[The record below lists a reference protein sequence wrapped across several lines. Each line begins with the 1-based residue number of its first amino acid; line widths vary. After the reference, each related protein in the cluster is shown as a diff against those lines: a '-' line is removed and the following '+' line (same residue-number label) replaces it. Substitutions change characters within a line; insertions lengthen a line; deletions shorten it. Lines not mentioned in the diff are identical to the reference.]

1 MRISINL
8 ASRPF
13 ADLGPALLRLRV
25 AMGSL
30 AVLALGLWLG
40 LHLLHGRA
48 DKVRAQERTL
58 DTSINKLNQE
68 RQGYRGLVAQPQNA
82 AVIDQ
87 AGALNGL
94 IDKKAFSWTLA
105 IEDLETVLPGGVQ
118 VTTVEPN
125 VDKKDGHVTV
135 RLRVVGPRDKGVD
148 LVANLEHSHRFLQPR
163 IMGESAETSASGN
176 PNQQLEPV
184 SASNRENFELLA
196 DYNPATPAEGHR
208 PTKKSPPRT
217 RLRLLKS
224 SQIPGQS
231 VRAGHAA
238 RPPRR
243 AAGKQDENPPG
254 PAPTRVRHTALHP
267 AEPSPGRTAMIAAA
281 TTWRERLASPLTWH
295 YAGFAVL
302 LVTVFALGT
311 RFALDWNTISA
322 HTHDS
327 IMDRQIQLHALKV
340 ETEPLRGLDKR
351 LDTTRDQ
358 IAELLLHAHPG
369 RTIPPSP
376 PRSAICLWPPASA
389 SPRSATAQRPPASN
403 LSEIVIDAG
412 ITGEYPQIMKFINSV
427 ERDKI
432 FFVITG
438 MSLTGQQAG
447 AVNLRL
453 QMSTWL
459 RPADAAASGLPHAP
473 APGENSTRRQ
483 RCNSEHRGPAA
494 MKLGTEDK
502 KKVYLIAGL
511 LRGHRPARDLGTA
524 RLLL

>member
-184 SASNRENFELLA
+184 SASNRETFELLA
-196 DYNPATPAEGHR
+196 DYNPATTAEGHR
-208 PTKKSPPRT
+208 ADKKESAAN
-217 RLRLLKS
+217 S
-224 SQIPGQS
+224 SQAPKEQPVSLVNQS
-231 VRAGHAA
+231 VQAT
-238 RPPRR
+238 PPDHR
-243 AAGKQDENPPG
+243 AAPPANRMRIR
-254 PAPTRVRHTALHP
+254 PAQHQP
-267 AEPSPGRTAMIAAA
+267 E
-281 TTWRERLASPLTWH
+281 
-295 YAGFAVL
+295 Y
-302 LVTVFALGT
+302 GT
-311 RFALDWNTISA
+311 PRS
-322 HTHDS
+322 
-327 IMDRQIQLHALKV
+327 
-340 ETEPLRGLDKR
+340 
-351 LDTTRDQ
+351 
-358 IAELLLHAHPG
+358 
-369 RTIPPSP
+369 IPPNP
-376 PRSAICLWPPASA
+376 VP
-389 SPRSATAQRPPASN
+389 
-403 LSEIVIDAG
+403 G
-412 ITGEYPQIMKFINSV
+412 GPQ
-427 ERDKI
+427 
-432 FFVITG
+432 
-438 MSLTGQQAG
+438 
-447 AVNLRL
+447 
-453 QMSTWL
+453 
-459 RPADAAASGLPHAP
+459 
-473 APGENSTRRQ
+473 
-483 RCNSEHRGPAA
+483 
-494 MKLGTEDK
+494 
-502 KKVYLIAGL
+502 
-511 LRGHRPARDLGTA
+511 
-524 RLLL
+524 